1 MGDQS
6 TAAHIEVALRTKRHR
21 RSWGQRLM
29 LTMNI
34 LACLACFV
42 GAAGLLYARSKDRIQ
57 RVQGIEVIPVEGE
70 QLDTDD
76 PNVSGSVDTL
86 PEASGEV
93 GAQNW
98 LLTGSDARDC
108 IDPNSPYAGAFLGED
123 VGGERSDTI
132 MVLRFDPATNF
143 VAALSFPRDLYVK
156 IGKGSRQGKI
166 NSAYDGEN
174 PNRLIQTIFGNF
186 GVPINHWADINFC
199 AFKEL
204 VDAVGGVKLQ
214 FAFPTRDRNTGLNVP
229 VAECHAFTGE
239 EALAY
244 VRSRHYE
251 FTEGDRDSRG
261 RLIWKQDQ
269 TGDIGRVRRQQEFLR
284 AVAQRALDT
293 GITNPRRFDDILDAF
308 GNNTKTDD
316 NVTNDDLVQL
326 ALRLVRVDPA
336 TMQTYVVQANNA
348 IVGEE
353 SVLKLPRG
361 GDQADYNE
369 TVYRIF
375 RGEAL
380 PEDFVAV
387 SASSTVAP
395 SDPAATT
402 TGVAGVPDPA
412 AVPSEATVP
421 GALEGEVVVA
431 VPDVEYFGILPDPC

>member
-6 TAAHIEVALRTKRHR
+6 AATHIEVALRTKRHR

-29 LTMNI
+29 LSMNV

-42 GAAGLLYARSKDRIQ
+42 GAAGLLYARSKDQIK
-57 RVQGIEVIPVEGE
+57 RVTGIDVIPVEGE
-70 QLDTDD
+70 TLD
-76 PNVSGSVDTL
+76 PNSPDASNTVDTL
-86 PEASGEV
+86 PEASGDI

-98 LLTGSDARDC
+98 LITGSDARDC

-132 MVLRFDPATNF
+132 MVLRFDPATDF

-166 NSAYDGEN
+166 NSAYDGTN
-174 PNRLIQTIFGNF
+174 PNRLIQTIYGNF

-199 AFKEL
+199 AFKDL

-214 FAFPTRDRNTGLNVP
+214 FPFPTRDRNTGLNIP
-229 VAECHAFTGE
+229 VAECHAFSGE

-251 FTEGDRDSRG
+251 FTEGERNNQG
-261 RLIWKQDQ
+261 KLIWKQDQ

-284 AVAQRALDT
+284 SVAQRALDT
-293 GITNPRRFDDILDAF
+293 GITNPRRFNDILDAF
-308 GNNTKTDD
+308 GRNVKTDD
-316 NVTNDDLVQL
+316 NVANEDLVQL

-336 TMQTYVVQANNA
+336 TLQTYVVQANNA

-353 SVLKLPRG
+353 SVLKLPKG
-361 GDQADYNE
+361 GNQADYNE
-369 TVYRIF
+369 TVYSIF

-380 PEDFVAV
+380 PEDFVAAAAGV
-387 SASSTVAP
+387 VPTESSTTIAP
-395 SDPAATT
+395 AGSD
-402 TGVAGVPDPA
+402 GLPDPA
-412 AVPSEATVP
+412 VVPTEATVP
-421 GALEGEVVVA
+421 GALAGEVVVA
-431 VPDVEYFGILPDPC
+431 VPDVEYYGILPASC